1 MGKVNKNFDVF
12 EKLNIHE
19 WHRAGYTGKGVRI
32 MELEGANPL
41 NPQFDNMLINDFD
54 DGLEKGDLNNSH
66 GSKVFDV
73 IHQVCPDSKLFVG
86 SSSTSDIISK
96 TVPYIDKNDIHL
108 VGASLGGFDREKVN
122 IKIRELKEKGVAFFT
137 SVGNTG
143 DRGAGEFAKSEEWI
157 NTGAVHLKKGK
168 PYRPSYSSID
178 EVLDFTCYSNIYIE
192 SDKKDGYWFKQQGT
206 SFSNPLLMAM
216 AGLINQKA
224 LEEIGRVLCQS
235 EIEGIFKDN
244 VMDLGKVGRDEY
256 YGHGL
261 VILPNPKDLKLSNYV
276 MGNKKEK
283 TSKTNMKE
291 QSKVGGTDMN
301 FKNKYNIRYD
311 LLREGSKRRS
321 GKSASKI
328 GFIVAHDT
336 GNKNSTAANNVAF
349 YKRRNKD
356 DYASAHTFIDDKEII
371 EIIPATK
378 GRTEKAWHVRYNT
391 PTDNLAYDNEAN
403 DSAIGVELCYG
414 DNINFQKAYDRY
426 IWYITYL
433 TILYDLN
440 PYIDITGHFLL
451 DSTRKTDPVNAL
463 RFGGKTWK
471 EFLLDVISLYEQ
483 YKDTSIELKDEE
495 KIEVKVSNNYKPNL
509 KVGMSSEYVTLLENA
524 LIQLGYFTEKQ
535 YLDQYYG
542 TYTEKIVREFQTAEG
557 IEIDGRA
564 GPQTWATIQKA
575 IDRKKKGSSV
585 DFLKEK
591 MNGGEVVIM
600 EKMLDFVGYNL
611 GSYKDDYFGW
621 VTTKALKKF
630 QEDNNL
636 DVDGIYGINT
646 KKALE
651 EAYIKKKEQPVVA
664 SAYRK
669 IRMYDSDIHIYKTQP
684 QDKVRVEIGN
694 PGVLEKL
701 SNIFNPAKAKINAG
715 FFGGGKEHL
724 GMLIRE
730 GLYYYPPTSNFID
743 FIYYKN
749 GKTQIK
755 NLDGYDGAL
764 LSSFQNEAHW
774 AIGTSWSLIQEGE
787 VNLENADKISHSGWR
802 NPRTFFGQNKDG
814 TFTLCVIDGRKIATK
829 GVTAKQE
836 AEIAKH
842 LGLWNAVNLDGGGSS
857 VMIVAG
863 KIMNNPSD
871 KDERLI
877 GSAIVV
883 K

>member
-1 MGKVNKNFDVF
+1 MNKNFDVF

-19 WHRAGYTGKGVRI
+19 WHKAGYTGKGVRI
-32 MELEGANPL
+32 MELESANPL
-41 NPQFDNMLINDFD
+41 NPQFDDMLINDFD
-54 DGLEKGDLNNSH
+54 NSLEKGDLNNSH

-86 SSSTSDIISK
+86 RVSMHYTNDTLTGDIMEK
-96 TVPYIDKNDIHL
+96 TVPYIEEKGIHL
-108 VGASLGGFDREKVN
+108 VGASLGGYNVEDFNVELR
-122 IKIRELKEKGVAFFT
+122 RLKELGVTFFT
-137 SVGNTG
+137 SAGNG
-143 DRGAGEFAKSEEWI
+143 GEDGAGDFAQSEEWI
-157 NTGAVHLKKGK
+157 NTAAVHLRFDK
-168 PYRPSYSSID
+168 PYRPSYSAID
-178 EVLDFTCYSNIYIE
+178 KVLDFTSYSNIYIE

-235 EIEGIFKDN
+235 EIESIFKDN
-244 VMDLGKVGRDEY
+244 VMDLGEVGRDEY

-261 VILPNPKDLKLSNYV
+261 VILPNPKDLRLSDYTID
-276 MGNKKEK
+276 NKE
-283 TSKTNMKE
+283 E
-291 QSKVGGTDMN
+291 QSKVGGTNMN
-301 FKNKYNIRYD
+301 FKDKYNIRYD

-328 GFIVAHDT
+328 GFIVCHDT

-349 YKRRNKD
+349 YKRKD
-356 DYASAHTFIDDKEII
+356 EYASAHTFIDDKEIV

-391 PTDNLAYDNEAN
+391 PTDNLAYDNESN

-414 DNINFQKAYDRY
+414 DNIDFQEAYDKY
-426 IWYITYL
+426 VWYITYL
-433 TILYDLN
+433 TILYDLS
-440 PYIDITGHFLL
+440 PYTDITGHFLL
-451 DSTRKTDPVNAL
+451 DSTRRTDPVNAL
-463 RFGGKTWK
+463 RFGNKTWK

-483 YKDTSIELKDEE
+483 YKDSSIELEDEE
-495 KIEVKVSNNYKPNL
+495 KIEIKIDNNYKPSL

-542 TYTEKIVREFQTAEG
+542 TYTERIVKEFQTAEG
-557 IEIDGRA
+557 IEVDGRA

-575 IDRKKKGSSV
+575 IDRKKEGSSV

-591 MNGGEVVIM
+591 MSGGEVVIM
-600 EKMLDFVGYNL
+600 EKMLDFVGYSL

-621 VTTKALKKF
+621 VTTKALKRF
-630 QEDNNL
+630 QGANNL

-651 EAYIKKKEQPVVA
+651 EVYSKKKEQPIAV

-694 PGVLEKL
+694 QGVLEKL
-701 SNIFNPAKAKINAG
+701 SNIFKPAKAKINAG

-743 FIYYKN
+743 FIYYKD
-749 GKTQIK
+749 GSTEIK

-774 AIGTSWSLIQEGE
+774 AIGTSWSLVQEGK
-787 VNLENADKISHSGWR
+787 VNLENADKISHSSWR

-857 VMIVAG
+857 EMIVAG
-863 KIMNNPSD
+863 KIVSNPSD